1 MKTTSFFR
9 ITLLLALAASI
20 LLAQSDLGTISGFIK
35 DPTGATIPNVTVT
48 VRNQSGLERQVTTNE
63 SGFYTVTNIPPGL
76 YTLSVAAPGFKRFET
91 TNNKLDPSSNL
102 SLDASLTVG
111 SANET
116 VEVVGTTQQLQ
127 TESGFGAESYHAGAD

>member
-1 MKTTSFFR
+1 MPTWISQHQGRIMKTTSFFR

-48 VRNQSGLERQVTTNE
+48 VRNGSGLDRQVTTNE

-76 YTLSVAAPGFKRFET
+76 YSLSVAAPGFKKFEIT
-91 TNNKLDPSSNL
+91 
-102 SLDASLTVG
+102 
-111 SANET
+111 
-116 VEVVGTTQQLQ
+116 
-127 TESGFGAESYHAGAD
+127 